1 MPNEYNEKIIE
12 EFRAN
17 GGRVTGENE
26 GAGVLL
32 LTTIGA
38 RSGRP
43 HTTPL
48 SYLDDGDD
56 RVLVIASAGG
66 TPRNPAWYYNLLAH
80 PRVTV
85 EIGTT
90 TYEAEAIPLDGPDRD
105 RAFARAAADDPTWA
119 DYEAR
124 AGRVIPVVAL
134 QRIDR

>member
-1 MPNEYNEKIIE
+1 MPNDFNQQIIE

-17 GGRVTGENE
+17 DGRVAGPFE
-26 GAGVLL
+26 GAALLL
-32 LTTIGA
+32 LTTTGA

-48 SYLDDGDD
+48 GYLPDGDD

-66 TPRNPAWYYNLLAH
+66 SPRNPAWYHNLLAH

-85 EIGTT
+85 ETGTA
-90 TYEAEAIPLDGPDRD
+90 TYEAQAAPLDGPDRD
-105 RAFARAAADDPTWA
+105 RAFARAVANDPGWAA
-119 DYEAR
+119 YEAR

-134 QRIDR
+134 RRIDR